1 MTRRVHGV
9 CPLDCPD
16 TCSWVV
22 TVQDGRAV
30 KLQGNREHPFT
41 RGSLC
46 VKVNHFLE
54 HTQLPDRLL
63 WPLRRAGRK
72 GEGRFARIS
81 WDEALGEIAAR
92 SRAIIERDGPQA
104 VWPYYGTGTLGM
116 IQGLAGAGRRLWNV
130 LGTSQHH
137 LSICMAAGGFATGYT
152 LGDNRIGMDPEGF
165 AEARLVIL
173 WGANP
178 LVTHHHIWKFIE
190 AARRRGAHV
199 VVIDPIRT
207 RTADQADEHVAPR
220 PGTDAALA
228 LGLLHVVVARG
239 AEDRD
244 FIEAHTLGWDA
255 FRERILEYP
264 PARVAEI
271 TGLPVGRI
279 EELGERLATARPTAI
294 RIGPGMQRHAGGGM
308 AVRTITCIPGVT
320 GDWRHP
326 GGGVAYDTRSCF
338 KGNWAALWRDDLRP
352 PGTRVLAMTRL
363 GEALLELRDP
373 PVRALLVYGS
383 NPAASV
389 PDQNKARRALAR
401 EDLFTVVIDHFQTD
415 TADFADI
422 LLPAT
427 MQTEHA
433 DLHNSYGHAYL
444 AWNAPAVA
452 PPGECLPNTEIFR
465 RLARA
470 LGVTESCVYDSDEAL
485 ARAVLDSDELRLGGI
500 TLEAL
505 AERGWLRL
513 GQPQPWAPLAKGF
526 PSPSGR
532 LEFYSSRAAES
543 GLDPLPTY
551 TPPYEAVGRDPEVA
565 RRYPLAL
572 IAPAGPHFLNTEF
585 SNLPAMRDKAGP
597 QRVLLHAADA
607 APRGLRDGDV
617 ARVFNDRGEYL
628 ACVEISD
635 RVPPGIVGGAKGHW
649 PKLNPGGTSIAATVM
664 EKDADMGRGAVFHD
678 NRVEVERAA
687 MSREEFLGAFAA
699 LGRGAGFV

>member
-30 KLQGNREHPFT
+30 KLQGNREHPYT
-41 RGSLC
+41 RGALC

-54 HTQLPDRLL
+54 HTRLPDRLRF
-63 WPLRRAGRK
+63 PQRRTGRK

-92 SRAIIERDGPQA
+92 WRAIIERDGPQA

-244 FIEAHTLGWDA
+244 FIEAHTLGWGA

-326 GGGVAYDTRSCF
+326 GGGVAYDTRSFF

-389 PDQNKARRALAR
+389 PDQNKARRGLAR

-452 PPGECLPNTEIFR
+452 PPGACLSNTEIFR

-470 LGVTESCVYDSDEAL
+470 LGVTEPCVYDSDEAL

-513 GQPQPWAPLAKGF
+513 GEPQPWAPLANGF

-532 LEFYSSRAAES
+532 LEFYSSRAAET

-551 TPPYEAVGRDPEVA
+551 TPPYEAVAPDPELA
-565 RRYPLAL
+565 PRCPLAL

-607 APRGLRDGDV
+607 APRGLGDGDV

-687 MSREEFLGAFAA
+687 MTREEFLRAFAA
-699 LGRGAGFV
+699 LGRGA